1 MRIHTFTLYV
11 CILFESRQG
20 KYLYYLSSLQYLV
33 NSKVSATQ
41 LCGQCAVSMS
51 DNCSADKLGVNVN
64 KEKIQ

>member
-33 NSKVSATQ
+33 KHRINSKVYAAQ
-41 LCGQCAVSMS
+41 LCG
-51 DNCSADKLGVNVN
+51 DDCSADKLGVNVN

>member
-41 LCGQCAVSMS
+41 LCGQCAVS
-51 DNCSADKLGVNVN
+51 DDCSADKLGVNVN